1 MIVYIEN
8 TVFLAVDKST
18 FIMSK
23 NVFLWADKKMKRRVD
38 EMIMQ

>member
-1 MIVYIEN
+1 MIVYIDN
-8 TVFLAVDKST
+8 KTIYQSIKAH